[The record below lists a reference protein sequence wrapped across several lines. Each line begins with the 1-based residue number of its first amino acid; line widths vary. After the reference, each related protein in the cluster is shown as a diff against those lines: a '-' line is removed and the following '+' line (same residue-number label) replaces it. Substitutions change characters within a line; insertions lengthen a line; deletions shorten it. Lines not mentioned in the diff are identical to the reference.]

1 MFGIKTLT
9 RKVDAIMATL
19 ADLTAALDA
28 NKAAVDRAIAK
39 IGVLEAA
46 VAIAQP
52 VDLQPAVD
60 AVNASTAALNAAA
73 A

>member
-28 NKAAVDRAIAK
+28 NKAAVD
-39 IGVLEAA
+39 AA
-46 VAIAQP
+46 VAKIDALKLAAQP